1 MKTDNIIMETDY
13 RIQVLN
19 HFYFIKKDTDWYN
32 YRDGLLGEI
41 ECWCER
47 RNWERPKESRELKIP
62 KIDDLPF
69 SLNSDI
75 KQLPPRFH
83 KNPDGTTV
91 NIWDEISGKSC
102 IENCIIIN
110 KYNTSWLFDL
120 FIEDID
126 FALNKWFNVHPELFL
141 N

>member
-1 MKTDNIIMETDY
+1 MKTDNKIMETDY

-19 HFYFIKKDTDWYN
+19 HFYFIKQDADWYN

-47 RNWERPKESRELKIP
+47 REVKIP

-75 KQLPPRFH
+75 KELPHLFH
-83 KNPDGTTV
+83 KGANGEPTD
-91 NIWDEISGKSC
+91 IFDAISGKCC
-102 IENCIIIN
+102 IENCVIIN
-110 KYNTSWLFDL
+110 KYNTSWLFDF

-126 FALNKWFNVHPELFL
+126 NAIDEWFFIHPELFL
-141 N
+141 D